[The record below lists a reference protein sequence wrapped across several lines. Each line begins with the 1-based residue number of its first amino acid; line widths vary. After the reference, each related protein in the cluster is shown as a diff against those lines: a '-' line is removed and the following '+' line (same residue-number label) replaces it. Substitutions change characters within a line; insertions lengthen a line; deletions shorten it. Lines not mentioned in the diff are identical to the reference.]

1 MQQHER
7 GELAL
12 QFGFNKDKELEI
24 TKYLL
29 PRGEKFTATEIQ
41 EAYVSASTSAPAMK
55 QDIPASALFAEFHQ
69 GVKRDPR
76 KHRKPHKYNVFTW
89 SQTGEPESR
98 TSQSSTYRGNQPG
111 ESIRTTHV
119 FEQEIRCACCHS
131 ADFISPGTETLE
143 TQEQLL
149 ISEPLSVFAGK
160 KYKPVG
166 LKVRPVYTE
175 LPEKYRIKRE
185 IKGDP
190 LKDMPGLSPN
200 PRDYCP
206 TGRYDDIRKELI
218 DKLHSG
224 EFLWP
229 EERKLLHEF
238 MMVQNLAFAWEDSE
252 RGTFRHDFF
261 PPVEFPVV
269 EHNTWVERSIPI
281 PRGQLEEFCKVIKN
295 KIDAGV
301 YEPSNTSYRSKFFGV
316 VKKDG
321 KSIRLVHAL
330 EPLNAVTIAHSGVP
344 PATDELA
351 NHFAGRACGGVLDLY
366 SGYDHRDIAENSR
379 DFTTFQTPFG
389 ALRLVKLPQGWTNSV
404 PIFHDDVTY
413 ILRDEIPHV
422 TIPYIDDVPI
432 RGPGTRYERPDG
444 TFETIPENPG
454 IRRFVWEHF
463 QNLNRVVQRIKY
475 CGGTLSGP
483 KSILCA
489 DSFAVVG
496 HICSWAG
503 RRPDTDRIG
512 VIMRWP
518 PLKDPSEVRQFN
530 GTVGVMRM
538 FIERYGQIA
547 EPWLKLVRKGV
558 EWVWGKEQQ
567 DTFDAIKQAVANAPN
582 LRPLNYDWDSDTFLA
597 VDTSWKSVGYQ
608 VYQEDPVIKKTK
620 YYAKFGSIGLNER
633 EARFSQPKRE
643 LYGVKRALE
652 ALQYWL
658 LGCRRLVVETDAL
671 YIKGMLANPGMG
683 PSATINRWIEQILMF
698 HFKLKHVKGANFPPD
713 GLSRR
718 DPQPGDEEYP
728 NNEIGLDENPSP
740 ENHSEWDY
748 SIPQPLAFDEFK
760 EGIDE
765 RGGYFQSM
773 EGTAGSIKDFDD
785 ELLVAYDQEQVFMTK
800 VADAYASE
808 GLVMPQYITNQILP
822 EEMLLPDI
830 ALRDDPAKRE
840 PYIEKH
846 RTNAGINQDE
856 RLKLVIPWLNDPF
869 VRPEGMESDKAYK
882 SFIRFCRPFFVSKD
896 GKLYKRGEGSTHKLV
911 VAKEHR
917 MYMMRASHNS
927 LGHRG
932 QYATKSIIE
941 LRFWWPEMER
951 DIKWFVDTCHV
962 CQLRQKTLLKVPPVA
977 TMTPSIFQK
986 IHTDVMIMGTPSN
999 NYKHVVAS
1007 RDSLSRYLE
1016 ARPIKADDGEHL
1028 GKFLL
1033 EDIICRWGCPQWI
1046 ITDNAPQFILALKW
1060 LNTKYG
1066 IIGIRISAYNSKA
1079 NGPVE
1084 RGHWDMRQSLYK
1096 ATGGDVKKWYW
1107 FFPQVLWAD
1116 RITVRRGL
1124 GCSPYFAVCGAHPIT
1139 PLDIEEATWLV
1150 EYPDRALTT
1159 AELIGLRARA
1169 LAKHSFHIDEMRSR
1183 VDEEKRKAVRR
1194 YEEENKATIKDYNFK
1209 PGSLVLIRNTTV
1221 ENSLNT
1227 KMGTRYAGPMVVV
1240 RRTVGGSYLCCELD
1254 GAMFQGKIAQ
1264 FRVIPF
1270 EQRKEIKLPD
1280 GILKLIDL
1288 SKEEVDKLA
1297 EEDEAREEYVGKDL
1311 QFHKIRIRPK
1321 EVEGEEDSD
1330 SDSESYMSEEVPDLD
1345 LDELRARWD
1354 PSQGPRKSKRLQTGK
1369 TTKKAG

>member
-1 MQQHER
+1 MQQHQR

-12 QFGFNKDKELEI
+12 QFGFDKDRELEI
-24 TKYLL
+24 TGYLV
-29 PRGEKFTATEIQ
+29 PRGEHFTATEIQ
-41 EAYVSASTSAPAMK
+41 EAYVSASSSAKEMK
-55 QDIPASALFAEFHQ
+55 DDHAASALFAEFHQ
-69 GVKRDPR
+69 GIKKDPR
-76 KHRKPHKYNVFTW
+76 KHRKTRKYDVFTW
-89 SQTGEPESR
+89 SQTNTIEPK
-98 TSQSSTYRGNQPG
+98 TGQSGAYRGTKAG
-111 ESIRTTHV
+111 EDMRTTHV
-119 FEQEIRCACCHS
+119 FGQEVRCGCCHS
-131 ADFISPGTETLE
+131 ADFISPGPETKE
-143 TQEQLL
+143 SRDKP
-149 ISEPLSVFAGK
+149 IYIDKVSVFAGK

-166 LKVRPVYTE
+166 LKVRPIYTE

-185 IKGDP
+185 ITGDP
-190 LKDMPGLSPN
+190 LKDMPGLNPN
-200 PRDYCP
+200 PRDYSP
-206 TGRYDDIRKELI
+206 TGRYTQVRKDLI

-224 EFLWP
+224 DFLWP

-238 MMVQNLAFAWEDSE
+238 MMLQELGFAWDDSE

-301 YEPSNTSYRSKFFGV
+301 YEPSNASYRSKFFGV
-316 VKKDG
+316 IKKDG

-366 SGYDHRDIAENSR
+366 SGYDHRDIAEGSR

-432 RGPGTRYERPDG
+432 RGPGTRYERLDG

-463 QNLNRVVQRIKY
+463 QNLNRIVQRIKY
-475 CGGTLSGP
+475 CHGTFAGG

-489 DSFAVVG
+489 DSFSVVG

-512 VIMRWP
+512 VILRWG
-518 PLKDPSEVRQFN
+518 PLKDPSDVRQFN

-538 FIERYGQIA
+538 FIERYGDIA
-547 EPWLKLVRKGV
+547 EPWLKLVRKSV

-567 DTFDAIKQAVANAPN
+567 DAFDATKAAVANAPN
-582 LRPLNYDWDSDTFLA
+582 LRPLNYDWESDTFCA
-597 VDTSWKSVGYQ
+597 VDTSWKSIGHI
-608 VYQEDPVIKKTK
+608 VYQEDPVNRKIR

-643 LYGVKRALE
+643 LYGVKRTLE

-683 PSATINRWIEQILMF
+683 PNATINRWIEQILMF
-698 HFKLKHVKGANFPPD
+698 HFTLKHVKGANFPPD

-718 DPQPGDEEYP
+718 DPQPGDEVYP
-728 NNEIGLDENPSP
+728 NNEDGLDENPPP
-740 ENHSEWDY
+740 ENHVDWDY
-748 SIPQPLAFDEFK
+748 SGEQPLEFDEFK
-760 EGIDE
+760 EQIDT
-765 RGGYFQSM
+765 RGGYYQSM
-773 EGTAGSIKDFDD
+773 EGAADSIDDFDQDLAIVIDQERVFTAG
-785 ELLVAYDQEQVFMTK
+785 VVNAYE
-800 VADAYASE
+800 SE
-808 GLVMPQYITNQILP
+808 GLVMPQYLAREVLK
-822 EEMLLPDI
+822 EEKLLPDLE
-830 ALRDDPAKRE
+830 LRDDPAKRE
-840 PYIEKH
+840 PYAEGH
-846 RTNAGINQDE
+846 RTNAGINADE
-856 RLKLVIPWLNDPF
+856 RLKLVPVWLKDPMT
-869 VRPEGMESDKAYK
+869 RPEGMSNNKKYK
-882 SFIRFCRPFFVSKD
+882 NFMRFCRPFFLSKS
-896 GKLYKRGEGSTHKLV
+896 GKLYKRGDGSTHKLV
-911 VAKEHR
+911 VAKENR

-932 QYATKSIIE
+932 IFATKSLIE

-951 DIKWFVDTCHV
+951 DIKWFVNSCVV
-962 CQLRQKTLLKVPPVA
+962 CQHRQKTLLKVPPVA

-999 NYKHVVAS
+999 TYKHVVAA

-1016 ARPIKADDGEHL
+1016 ARPLKADNGENL

-1033 EDIICRWGCPQWI
+1033 EDVICRWGCPQWI
-1046 ITDNAPQFILALKW
+1046 VTDNAGQFIAALKW
-1060 LNTKYG
+1060 LYAKYG
-1066 IIGIRISAYNSKA
+1066 IIGIKISPYNSQA

-1096 ATGGDVKKWYW
+1096 ATGGDTKKWYW

-1124 GCSPYFAVCGAHPIT
+1124 GCSPFFAVCGAHPIT

-1150 EYPDRALTT
+1150 EYPDRALST
-1159 AELIGLRARA
+1159 AELIGLRAKA
-1169 LAKHSFHIDEMRSR
+1169 LAKHSFHIDEMRDR
-1183 VDEEKRKAVRR
+1183 VDEAKRKAVRR
-1194 YEEENKATIKDYNFK
+1194 YEEENKDTIKDYNFE
-1209 PGSLVLIRNTTV
+1209 PGDLVLVRNTTV
-1221 ENSLNT
+1221 EKSLNT
-1227 KMGTRYAGPMVVV
+1227 KMETRYMGPMVVV

-1270 EQRKEIKLPD
+1270 EQRKKINLPE

-1288 SKEEVDKLA
+1288 SKEALDKLA
-1297 EEDEAREEYVGKDL
+1297 AEGFEDDEYLGKDM
-1311 QFHKIRIRPK
+1311 QFHRIRIRPAIDK
-1321 EVEGEEDSD
+1321 ANDDSD
-1330 SDSESYMSEEVPDLD
+1330 TESYMSEDVPDLD
-1345 LDELRARWD
+1345 LEEIRANWD
-1354 PSQGPRKSKRLQTGK
+1354 PSQGPRQSKRLK
-1369 TTKKAG
+1369 DKAKADEPN